1 MSESLY
7 RKYRPLVFDDVVG
20 QEHIIKTLKNSID
33 GNKVSHAYLFCGPRG
48 TGKTTTARILAKAL
62 LCEHGPTSSPDG
74 TCDECMQIS
83 ESMHP
88 DVSELDAASR
98 TGVDNVRDEIISR
111 VGYAPIRGN
120 YKVYIIDEVHMLSKQ
135 AFNALLKTL
144 EEPPSHVVFVL
155 CTTDPQMVPETIRSR
170 CQRFDFRPIN
180 SDELTGRLGAVC
192 EMEGVAFEGE
202 ALDLIARRSNGGLRD
217 ALTALEQTIAFGNGK
232 ATLEVAQ
239 DMFGNTDSND
249 LKQLVEAI
257 AKSNIQACL
266 EFINQQVDSGTD
278 LSQLMDDFSVRMRDI
293 YVMKLSNCDVA
304 LSSAPEEVPHIKA
317 ETQMFSEERLLCIM
331 SVLHDIVKDLRTA
344 SNQRLSLELGCFKLI
359 DSSMTL
365 SLESLAARI
374 KALEEN
380 GVTSASASAV
390 SGANQSANLQGAA
403 AFQGNASDVSQ
414 SGMFGASSQAAS
426 ASPNFNGGDAS
437 QSGIPSSASES
448 SVGADGEIPAVPTQD
463 MFGQSSQAATSNV
476 GAADEVPFDESK
488 PVASSTAAA
497 ANGAPAT
504 ASTSG
509 APVSNV
515 AADASVASVP
525 NVNNAAD
532 EVPFEGSK
540 PLTPGAAAAPVTSVD
555 ASAASVTAAA
565 TATVV
570 QATSETYS
578 ATTVSSPAGTS
589 ADDGD
594 QTIVTKVEATKTSV
608 VAAQIASGAPSKR
621 TFKEIWLAATDEI
634 EKTNPRIATVLRDT
648 HGNFR
653 PPTKTVI
660 LRLEAGRKFAF
671 ASLDKPAVKNT
682 IIEALE
688 FAGLPGASV
697 VVEMMPEGEKS
708 PEEAAA
714 LAHLHNGDDE
724 FRAAASNGDDEF
736 SAGEQIAASNGAN
749 AHVQKG
755 DDECLSSQAQD
766 RFRSR
771 SVDQE
776 GDASS
781 SMLNGD
787 DEFSAAA
794 SNGDDEFSAA
804 ASNGDDEFSAN
815 EQNAASS
822 GANLT
827 LHNGDDEFQ
836 GGAYFDSDG
845 GDDEAYYDSFGAS
858 TPMHNGD
865 DELGAAASNGD
876 DELRGASAQDNEIE
890 AFNEILSSAFGEGV
904 EFKEV

>member
-83 ESMHP
+83 ESTHP

-239 DMFGNTDSND
+239 DMFGKTDSND

-278 LSQLMDDFSVRMRDI
+278 LSQLVDDFSVRMRDV

-304 LSSAPEEVPHIKA
+304 LSSAPEEAPQIKA
-317 ETQMFSEERLLCIM
+317 ETQLFSEERLLYIM

-344 SNQRLSLELGCFKLI
+344 SNQRLALELGCFKLI
-359 DSSMTL
+359 DLNMTL
-365 SLESLAARI
+365 SLESLAARV
-374 KALEEN
+374 KALEERP
-380 GVTSASASAV
+380 VVASAEGAASQAAAAPATAV
-390 SGANQSANLQGAA
+390 SGANQAAGSQGVAANNAA
-403 AFQGNASDVSQ
+403 Q
-414 SGMFGASSQAAS
+414 SGMFGAAMQASSAGAGFESSTTGNTQQAFADAS
-426 ASPNFNGGDAS
+426 A
-437 QSGIPSSASES
+437 
-448 SVGADGEIPAVPTQD
+448 EIPAVPTQD
-463 MFGQSSQAATSNV
+463 MFGKDSPAATHNV
-476 GAADEVPFDESK
+476 GAAGEVPFDESK
-488 PVASSTAAA
+488 PVAGATAMGANTPLAAA
-497 ANGAPAT
+497 GTPVAASANE
-504 ASTSG
+504 
-509 APVSNV
+509 APVATV
-515 AADASVASVP
+515 APTST
-525 NVNNAAD
+525 VNKAAD

-540 PLTPGAAAAPVTSVD
+540 PLTAGADAASATSAELNAAP
-555 ASAASVTAAA
+555 ASITPA
-565 TATVV
+565 TTVV

-578 ATTVSSPAGTS
+578 ATTVSSPADAS
-589 ADDGD
+589 AEDDN
-594 QTIVTKVEATKTSV
+594 QTVVTKVEATKTSV
-608 VAAQIASGAPSKR
+608 VAAQIAAGTPSSR
-621 TFKEIWLAATDEI
+621 SFKEIWMAATDEI
-634 EKTNPRIATVLRDT
+634 EKSNPRIATVLRDT

-688 FAGLPGASV
+688 IAGLPGASV

-708 PEEAAA
+708 PEETAA
-714 LAHLHNGDDE
+714 LADLQKGDDEFCAAEQNEAASGANVPVHNGDDEFCATDQNAAASGANVPVQKGDDECDSSASLAGSGNLDAANELEQHLLHNGDDE
-724 FRAAASNGDDEF
+724 FCAAEPNAAA
-736 SAGEQIAASNGAN
+736 IGAN
-749 AHVQKG
+749 APVQKG
-755 DDECLSSQAQD
+755 DDELVAATSTSLQK
-766 RFRSR
+766 
-771 SVDQE
+771 
-776 GDASS
+776 
-781 SMLNGD
+781 GD
-787 DEFSAAA
+787 DEFCATEQNQAA
-794 SNGDDEFSAA
+794 SGVNTPVQKGDDEFR
-804 ASNGDDEFSAN
+804 
-815 EQNAASS
+815 
-822 GANLT
+822 
-827 LHNGDDEFQ
+827 

-845 GDDEAYYDSFGAS
+845 GDDDSYYEPYHFSAADAVLK
-858 TPMHNGD
+858 GD
-865 DELGAAASNGD
+865 EQNAAAS
-876 DELRGASAQDNEIE
+876 
-890 AFNEILSSAFGEGV
+890 
-904 EFKEV
+904 